1 MIEVLDND
9 TTAREKV
16 SLNGLGMTK
25 GQFEGVSMM
34 LKTGMKVD
42 QYYTSFKNV
51 PPIPQKDV
59 NYQYITIVAWTG
71 VKSPPPPLPVNSK
84 GKVEKDPTHPSHPIY
99 VVHGYLGNIID
110 HHS

>member
-1 MIEVLDND
+1 MEKHFAPPNISNLVSGAMREVLDND

-51 PPIPQKDV
+51 PPIP
-59 NYQYITIVAWTG
+59 
-71 VKSPPPPLPVNSK
+71 
-84 GKVEKDPTHPSHPIY
+84 
-99 VVHGYLGNIID
+99 
-110 HHS
+110 